1 MKPYMKHIS
10 LIACIAI
17 IAAMAAC
24 KKENTQKI
32 QTDIRDS
39 LVGNYNCTKHY
50 GTWTLNPYPG
60 VTTDSVIGPV
70 VLTISKLSTY
80 DSSLVIMAMSS
91 LLPAE
96 LLCKLIT

>member
-1 MKPYMKHIS
+1 
-10 LIACIAI
+10 
-17 IAAMAAC
+17 MAAC
-24 KKENTQKI
+24 KKEYTQKI